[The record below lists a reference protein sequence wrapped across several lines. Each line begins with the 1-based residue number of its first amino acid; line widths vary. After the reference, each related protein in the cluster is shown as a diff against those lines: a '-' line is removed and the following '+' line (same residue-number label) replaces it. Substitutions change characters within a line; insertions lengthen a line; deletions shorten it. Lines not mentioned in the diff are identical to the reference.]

1 MPTIARRL
9 TILTL
14 MMVIFAISFAALAIH
29 PAKRPLGINLST
41 GTICVYQA
49 SGDCV
54 ATL

>member
-14 MMVIFAISFAALAIH
+14 MMVIFAISFATLATQ
-29 PAKRPLGINLST
+29 PSKRPLGINISSGSL
-41 GTICVYQA
+41 CVYQA
-49 SGDCV
+49 NGDCV